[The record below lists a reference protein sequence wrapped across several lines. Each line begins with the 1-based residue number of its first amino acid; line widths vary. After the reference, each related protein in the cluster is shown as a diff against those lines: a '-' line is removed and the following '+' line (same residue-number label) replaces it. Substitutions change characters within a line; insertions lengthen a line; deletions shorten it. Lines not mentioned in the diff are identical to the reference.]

1 MSLVEVP
8 VFSTSPKLAKSL
20 SVGSFSVNVGLG
32 RVIFSFNVGMKL
44 RCSRAEQFMFSGCY
58 SY

>member
-20 SVGSFSVNVGLG
+20 KLSKSVE
-32 RVIFSFNVGMKL
+32 VIRGYTKYN
-44 RCSRAEQFMFSGCY
+44 
-58 SY
+58 